1 MAEEL
6 VMTIAAI
13 RRCNYCLSLERNL
26 TLSYETERSRRI
38 RTTNTSVWNC
48 IYYNFHYITV
58 GGLISVL
65 MVVSELEAKLAG
77 VSSIMS
83 ATMIGLTFTFT
94 ILSGLNTL
102 VDLKAD
108 KIMLAKLGIIKTEDQ
123 PIKEKNQPPNNFF
136 YFNINVLS

>member
-6 VMTIAAI
+6 VMSIAALGGVLI
-13 RRCNYCLSLERNL
+13 AL
-26 TLSYETERSRRI
+26 
-38 RTTNTSVWNC
+38 VWRG
-48 IYYNFHYITV
+48 ILPYLMKRKEAEELGQPIPAFGTAYITTFIISAV

-94 ILSGLNTL
+94 ILSGLNTF

-108 KIMLAKLGIIKTEDQ
+108 KILLAKFKIIKTEEQ
-123 PIKEKNQPPNNFF
+123 QIAEREKQSNKQ
-136 YFNINVLS
+136 SS